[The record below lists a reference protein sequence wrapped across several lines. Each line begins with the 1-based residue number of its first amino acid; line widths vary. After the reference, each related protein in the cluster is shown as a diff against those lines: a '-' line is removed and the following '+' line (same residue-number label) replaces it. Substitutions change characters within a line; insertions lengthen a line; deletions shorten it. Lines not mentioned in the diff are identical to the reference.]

1 MVDLGIM
8 EIREQFEILKLSYD
22 EGIYYDNSF
31 VEDVEL
37 GTDDNYIIPLAETN
51 RLLLDNIYSDVVCG
65 NVGDDY
71 EYLDVYHKFLD
82 RAISGSYTKNEFN
95 YYILSDPLLDKYFSL
110 TEKTRS
116 ILTKEEF
123 EKFRHGCISSLGV
136 VLDYVYAIDRD
147 IGAFDSMFSV
157 KEGQLYWMILL
168 DSDFDFI
175 LNGDV
180 VWWSHL
186 LMKLVKRNIPAME
199 RFLQKMSRRKMRKEV

>member
-1 MVDLGIM
+1 MVDLRIM

-71 EYLDVYHKFLD
+71 EYLEAYHEFLD
-82 RAISGSYTKNEFN
+82 NAIDDFYTKSEFS
-95 YYILSDPLLDKYFSL
+95 YYIFNDPLLDRYSSL
-110 TEKTRS
+110 IEKTRS
-116 ILTKEEF
+116 VLTKEEF
-123 EKFRHGCISSLGV
+123 AKFRHGCISSLGV